1 MTRVMIMAGGTGGHV
16 FPALAVAAEL
26 RARGAEVFWL
36 GTRRGLEAKLV
47 PAAGIPMEWISVA
60 GIRGKGGL
68 ALLLAP
74 FQIMRA
80 AAQVLAVIFRQRPTV
95 VLGMG
100 GFVTGPGGVV
110 TWLLRKP
117 LVIHEQ
123 NSIAGMT
130 NRLLAPLAQR
140 VCAAF
145 PDTFN
150 QISFFHLPLSR
161 KRERD
166 GVRAFDH
173 EPRTR
178 GERSEGGVGVKA
190 AGRTAAQKVLHT
202 GNPVR
207 REIAELPAPEQR
219 FAARGGAINLLVLG
233 GSLGAR
239 ALNETVPAAMA
250 LMTTRPTV
258 RHQTG
263 GRHLDEARAAYQNA
277 GVTARIEPFIDD
289 MAAAYAWADLVVCR
303 AGALTVAELAAA
315 GVGALLVPYPHAVD
329 DHQTHNAHYLVQAQA
344 ALVVQ
349 QRDLTPARLVELLT
363 PYCEDATARPR
374 LLAMAQ
380 AARRLARTDAA
391 ALVAEQCLEVAH
403 G

>member
-1 MTRVMIMAGGTGGHV
+1 MARVMIMAGGTGGHV

-36 GTRRGLEAKLV
+36 GTRRGLEAQLV
-47 PAAGIPMEWISVA
+47 PAAGIDMEWISVA
-60 GIRGKGGL
+60 GLRGKGGL
-68 ALLLAP
+68 AWLLAP
-74 FQIMRA
+74 FQLLRA
-80 AAQVLAVIFRQRPTV
+80 AAQVAVVIFRQRPTA

-100 GFVTGPGGVV
+100 GFVTGPGGVM

-145 PDTFN
+145 PDTFR
-150 QISFFHLPLSR
+150 R
-161 KRERD
+161 KD
-166 GVRAFDH
+166 
-173 EPRTR
+173 
-178 GERSEGGVGVKA
+178 
-190 AGRTAAQKVLHT
+190 VLHT

-207 REIAELPAPEQR
+207 REIAELPAPERR
-219 FAARGGAINLLVLG
+219 FAGRGGPIRLLVLG

-239 ALNETVPAAMA
+239 ALNEVVPAAVA
-250 LMTTRPTV
+250 LMNARPTIW
-258 RHQTG
+258 HQTG
-263 GRHLDEARAAYQNA
+263 GRNLDEARAAYQNA

-289 MAAAYAWADLVVCR
+289 MAAAYAWADLVLCR
-303 AGALTVAELAAA
+303 AGALTIAELAAA

-329 DHQTHNAHYLVQAQA
+329 DHQTHNAQYLVQARA

-349 QRDLTPARLVELLT
+349 QRELTATSLHELLT
-363 PYCEDATARPR
+363 PFCGDSARSH
-374 LLAMAQ
+374 LVNMAQ

-391 ALVAEQCLEVAH
+391 ALVAAQCLEVAH